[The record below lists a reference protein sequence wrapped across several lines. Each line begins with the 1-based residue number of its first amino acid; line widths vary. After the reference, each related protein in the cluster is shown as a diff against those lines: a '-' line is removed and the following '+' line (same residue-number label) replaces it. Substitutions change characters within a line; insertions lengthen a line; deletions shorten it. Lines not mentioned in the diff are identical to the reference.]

1 MHLKICPLH
10 KKFGVIVEN
19 INLDKVT
26 KKNLYPEIRELF
38 EEHSVLL
45 FKNQKFS
52 EKTHINLAKLFG
64 PLENRE
70 AMAKNSPIP
79 FEPKIPTKMARDVY
93 SKKLICE
100 CLI

>member
-45 FKNQKFS
+45 FKKSKIFRTDTYKFG
-52 EKTHINLAKLFG
+52 KTLWAFG
-64 PLENRE
+64 
-70 AMAKNSPIP
+70 K
-79 FEPKIPTKMARDVY
+79 
-93 SKKLICE
+93 
-100 CLI
+100 